1 MGLLSVISLIGFL
14 VIFAGLFVA
23 VLGFC
28 TGFGTQILRDIRR
41 GRQHPMERNI
51 LKLLSSLRS
60 MSNPH
65 MRMIKEA
72 TISTYG
78 SRRSYYSNEL
88 YCQVMCEIIDR
99 LIVGKRMEDRDVR
112 TIINTFEAWN
122 GKEREAVPTSS
133 T

>member
-41 GRQHPMERNI
+41 GRQHPMEKNI
-51 LKLLSSLRS
+51 VTFLQSLRLV
-60 MSNPH
+60 SNENLCV
-65 MRMIKEA
+65 IKGG
-72 TISTYG
+72 INSTYG
-78 SRRSYYSNEL
+78 LKRSHYENEL

-99 LIVGKRMEDRDVR
+99 LIAGKRMEDRDVR